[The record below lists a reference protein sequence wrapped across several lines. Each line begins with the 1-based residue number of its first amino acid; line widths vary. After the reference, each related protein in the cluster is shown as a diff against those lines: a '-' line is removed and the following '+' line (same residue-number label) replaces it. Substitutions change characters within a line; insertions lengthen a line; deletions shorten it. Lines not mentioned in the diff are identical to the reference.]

1 MRQNGVVGALATQGP
16 VGEFGGKARIPM
28 IKMMGTNHAG
38 QHEICVGVVL
48 RYRVEN
54 LKCDEARGV
63 CRA

>member
-28 IKMMGTNHAG
+28 IKMMGTNRAG

-48 RYRVEN
+48 RYRIEN